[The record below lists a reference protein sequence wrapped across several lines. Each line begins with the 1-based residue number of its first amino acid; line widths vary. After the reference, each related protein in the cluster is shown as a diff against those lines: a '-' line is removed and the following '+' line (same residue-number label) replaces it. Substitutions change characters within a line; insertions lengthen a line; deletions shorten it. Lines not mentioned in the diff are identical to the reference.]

1 MSEACSAKTKR
12 GTRCQAPPLAGSPFC
27 AFHADPHRAAEL
39 GRKGGRK
46 NRHYIEIENINVVPP
61 STPEEVKAFL
71 SQSMA
76 DVRTGKLDPGRASAL
91 TYMASVLL
99 KAIDGTDIHRRL
111 CRLEAEREGGK
122 NLGASFVEKR
132 LH

>member
-1 MSEACSAKTKR
+1 M
-12 GTRCQAPPLAGSPFC
+12 
-27 AFHADPHRAAEL
+27 
-39 GRKGGRK
+39 GGRK
-46 NRHYIEIENINVVPP
+46 NRHYIENEDISVIPP

-111 CRLEAEREGGK
+111 SRLEAEREGKENPG
-122 NLGASFVEKR
+122 SEPR
-132 LH
+132 RESECR